1 MKVMAARKK
10 AHYFAVWRIGMK
22 RSNQKRY
29 YRGYDTWGNNTLY
42 YTLLYIYTIYINHDC
57 ALQSLRKKYHS
68 RTFIRYL
75 IISNVQVGQNYLC
88 ILIYDAKTKNAI
100 TAVLIDISA
109 PFFQGTLPIIRGR
122 FL

>member
-1 MKVMAARKK
+1 
-10 AHYFAVWRIGMK
+10 MK

-42 YTLLYIYTIYINHDC
+42 YTLYINHDC

-75 IISNVQVGQNYLC
+75 IISNVQVGQKYLC